1 MRFLL
6 GKRKVWQGIRR
17 RRLLGKTTDEGV
29 TIYLGG
35 LWRNACDVAP
45 KMQEVVRR
53 EAPDLDD
60 GLGHLRE
67 LCFTWLFASTVAHE
81 ILHVVLDEAGVPHDL
96 QEEILDLMLG
106 MMDRFYVDT
115 VEYDWGSDAS
125 EVIEL
130 GWDMWAEAP

>member
-17 RRLLGKTTDEGV
+17 RRLLGKTTDEGT

-35 LWRNACDVAP
+35 LWRNARLVAP
-45 KMQEVVRR
+45 KMQQAIRQN
-53 EAPDLDD
+53 APYLDD
-60 GLGHLRE
+60 GISHLRE
-67 LCFTWLFASTVAHE
+67 LCFIWLFASTVAHE
-81 ILHVVLDEAGVPHDL
+81 ILHVALDQEDVPHDL

-115 VEYDWGSDAS
+115 IEYDWGSD
-125 EVIEL
+125 EEGLVEF
-130 GWDMWAEAP
+130 GWDLWVET